1 MVGKLQSQAPAKV
14 KACIRINTSA
24 ASMKKRRAPSSSM
37 PLGVFLSGLRG
48 DFAAGLDK
56 YS

>member
-1 MVGKLQSQAPAKV
+1 
-14 KACIRINTSA
+14 
-24 ASMKKRRAPSSSM
+24 MKKRRAPSSSM